1 MGGFLLAALAVTLL
15 AVLAILFTGVI
26 GLARGGEFNRKYG
39 NKLMR
44 LRVLLQFLALGII
57 VLLFLSS
64 GR

>member
-1 MGGFLLAALAVTLL
+1 MSGFLLVALAVALL
-15 AVLAILFTGVI
+15 AVLAVLFTGVI

-44 LRVLLQFLALGII
+44 LRVLLQFAALGII
-57 VLLFLSS
+57 LLLFLLS

>member
-1 MGGFLLAALAVTLL
+1 MGGFLLVALGIALL
-15 AVLAILFTGVI
+15 AVLGVLMTGVI

-44 LRVLLQFLALGII
+44 LRVLLQFLALGLIL
-57 VLLFLSS
+57 LLFLVS